1 MRAYFAIGITVG
13 LTACAATPPVVEP
26 TIPAHAVIGI
36 EETHLEPEFWI
47 RRQAKADQLVLD
59 AGAIAAQNT
68 KLQQLDP
75 SVHDLE
81 HLPAT
86 LTDAQ
91 VRGWIGKV
99 SERTED
105 ALFDAQGR
113 ELSAVALEELIESTD
128 LASIPATQQTRFG
141 MVVHRADLRAFPTL
155 LRVFNS
161 RGNADI
167 DRFQES
173 ALFPGTPV
181 AIVHESRDRE
191 WWFVVSPQYAAW
203 IEKRHVA
210 EGAAQ
215 RVFDYTRK
223 TPYLVVT
230 GATTHTVFTREQP
243 QVSELQ
249 LEMGVRVPLLTDWPA
264 SRTVNGQHPYA
275 AHVIELP
282 LRAEDGSLHFTPA
295 LLPKTADVSAGYLPL
310 SRANLLR
317 QSFKFLGERYGW
329 GHANNARDCSGFV
342 SEVYRSFGVQLPRN
356 TRDQGVSPALN
367 RLAFSEAP
375 AETQLA
381 TLRELEVGD
390 LVFIPGHVMMV
401 IGYDQGMPY
410 VIHDTTGI
418 SYRTASGALTRVPL
432 NGVSVTPL
440 TPLTLEGQPLAT
452 RINNILRI
460 RP

>member
-243 QVSELQ
+243 QV
-249 LEMGVRVPLLTDWPA
+249 
-264 SRTVNGQHPYA
+264 
-275 AHVIELP
+275 
-282 LRAEDGSLHFTPA
+282 
-295 LLPKTADVSAGYLPL
+295 
-310 SRANLLR
+310 
-317 QSFKFLGERYGW
+317 
-329 GHANNARDCSGFV
+329 
-342 SEVYRSFGVQLPRN
+342 
-356 TRDQGVSPALN
+356 
-367 RLAFSEAP
+367 
-375 AETQLA
+375 
-381 TLRELEVGD
+381 
-390 LVFIPGHVMMV
+390 
-401 IGYDQGMPY
+401 
-410 VIHDTTGI
+410 
-418 SYRTASGALTRVPL
+418 
-432 NGVSVTPL
+432 
-440 TPLTLEGQPLAT
+440 
-452 RINNILRI
+452 
-460 RP
+460 